1 MKLGM
6 RVEATGMKRTIAS
19 GVVAAL
25 LSAVTGPALAQEV
38 SDNRVAVKTDW
49 NVFVEDNP
57 TECWSVSIPKET
69 VNTRDGRPVAVNRGD
84 ILMFVAYRPAESVTG
99 EISFKGGYDF
109 REGSTVTVEIGEST
123 FEFFTEGG
131 NAWPASAEDDAKVIT
146 AMKRGAQAIVTGVSQ
161 RSGTTTKDTFSLLG
175 FTAAL
180 EEAER
185 RCAS

>member
-1 MKLGM
+1 MNRIAVGVLG
-6 RVEATGMKRTIAS
+6 
-19 GVVAAL
+19 L
-25 LSAVTGPALAQEV
+25 ALAGIGAAGVHAQEM

-57 TECWSVSIPKET
+57 TACWSVSIPKET

-84 ILMFVAYRPAESVTG
+84 ILMFVAYRPSEDVTG
-99 EISFKGGYDF
+99 EVSFKGGYDF
-109 REGSTVTVEIGEST
+109 REGSTVTVVIGSAT

-146 AMKRGAQAIVTGVSQ
+146 AMKRGAEAVVTGVSQ

-180 EEAER
+180 EEAEA
-185 RCAS
+185 RCAG